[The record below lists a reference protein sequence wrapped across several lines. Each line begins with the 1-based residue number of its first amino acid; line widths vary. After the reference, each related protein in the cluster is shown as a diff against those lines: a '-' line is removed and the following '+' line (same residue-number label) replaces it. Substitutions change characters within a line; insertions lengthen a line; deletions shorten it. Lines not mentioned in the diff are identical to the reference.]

1 MSAEVCTCMCHS
13 VMFCD
18 VVYVVGE
25 MGIASYFGVGVEE
38 PALLGPN
45 GLCMFLT
52 PPFNYVCILNLN

>member
-1 MSAEVCTCMCHS
+1 MEKVKAEVCVCHS

-45 GLCMFLT
+45 GLCFSPRPLIT
-52 PPFNYVCILNLN
+52 CIL

>member
-1 MSAEVCTCMCHS
+1 MCDS

-38 PALLGPN
+38 PTLLGPN
-45 GLCMFLT
+45 SLCMFLT
-52 PPFNYVCILNLN
+52 PPFNYVRILNLN

>member
-1 MSAEVCTCMCHS
+1 MVCMCHS

-45 GLCMFLT
+45 GLCFSLH
-52 PPFNYVCILNLN
+52 PLIICVF

>member
-1 MSAEVCTCMCHS
+1 MYHS

-18 VVYVVGE
+18 VVSLVYVVGE

-45 GLCMFLT
+45 GLCFSLHPLIMCVL
-52 PPFNYVCILNLN
+52 LNLN

>member
-1 MSAEVCTCMCHS
+1 MQAEVCMCHS

-45 GLCMFLT
+45 GLYMFFA
-52 PPFNYVCILNLN
+52 PPFNYMRFLNLN